1 MIEGSPKEPGGGE
14 DHRREQEIQ
23 ESDLLRKLE
32 GKEKEEESLAAEQT
46 EEIARQEQK
55 ALLQRRKLFKVRVRG
70 IDYDVFYQF
79 IVYLY
84 TSELR
89 LRDPPDEHV
98 LLGLMLLANGFGL
111 EHLRGLSGWLARR
124 CVTVENV
131 ALFLTKAHALHV
143 DNLFS
148 FCMAFILE
156 HYAVTMEQ
164 LPLSHCTYRVM

>member
-1 MIEGSPKEPGGGE
+1 
-14 DHRREQEIQ
+14 
-23 ESDLLRKLE
+23 
-32 GKEKEEESLAAEQT
+32 
-46 EEIARQEQK
+46 
-55 ALLQRRKLFKVRVRG
+55 
-70 IDYDVFYQF
+70 
-79 IVYLY
+79 
-84 TSELR
+84 
-89 LRDPPDEHV
+89 
-98 LLGLMLLANGFGL
+98 MLLANGFGL

-131 ALFLTKAHALHV
+131 ALFLTKVNANSQAWLCDCARPNPHAMIKAHALHV